1 MENISY
7 FYAASAYE
15 APEDLEFVPLQINF
29 NFLPQLN
36 WKKFSSQTAMGFLM
50 VALSLSV
57 LSAAG
62 EAMAAEKVGSKE
74 AKVVAIQ
81 RCLKDKGY
89 LKGKV
94 DGYFG
99 PMTKKAV
106 TSYQKANNLIA
117 DGIVGTRT
125 AQKLNSHC
133 SSSNSSSTNNSV
145 LKQGSRGSAVKKLQ
159 DNLRTLG
166 IYNSRST
173 GYYGPVT
180 KNVVISFQRS
190 QGLKTD
196 GIVGPNTQAKIQA
209 ALNGKGNGN
218 GNGNSTQY
226 STLRVGSR
234 GSQVTYLQRKLR
246 KLGYFKGN
254 PTGYFGPITKNA
266 VISFQ
271 SSRGLKTDGIV
282 GQNTWDALRNSSPG
296 RGGKVNVILRRG
308 DSGSKVRE
316 LQRRLKIEVDGLFG
330 PATEAAVRRFQSS
343 KGLPVTGVVD
353 SRTWKKLAPV
363 KPQPKPPSRC
373 INRPTLSYG
382 ARGSHVTYL
391 QKRLRDWGY
400 FSSNPTSYFGPGTE
414 ASVKRFQQAKE
425 LYPDGIVSKDTWQA
439 LESTGKCAKRYT
451 VVVPLTNPGILQR
464 VRSFAP
470 NATVNNSRL
479 GKYVNAGN
487 FASNY
492 RAKQLNQRLRNNGLD
507 ARVVYK

>member
-15 APEDLEFVPLQINF
+15 APEDIEFVPLQINF
-29 NFLPQLN
+29 NFLPRLN

-57 LSAAG
+57 ISAAG
-62 EAMAAEKVGSKE
+62 EAMAAEKVGSKG

-81 RCLKDKGY
+81 RCLKNKGY

-99 PMTKKAV
+99 AMTKKAV
-106 TSYQKANNLIA
+106 TNYQKANNLVA

-133 SSSNSSSTNNSV
+133 SSSNSSSTNSSI

-166 IYNSRST
+166 VYNSRST

-180 KNVVISFQRS
+180 KNAVISFQKS
-190 QGLKTD
+190 KGLKAD

-209 ALNGKGNGN
+209 ALNGKGN
-218 GNGNSTQY
+218 SA
-226 STLRVGSR
+226 SSSILRVGSR
-234 GSQVTYLQRKLR
+234 GSQVTSLQQRLKQ
-246 KLGYFKGN
+246 LGYFKGN
-254 PTGYFGPITKNA
+254 PTGYFGRITKNA

-271 SSRGLKTDGIV
+271 RSQGLKTDGIV
-282 GQNTWDALRNSSPG
+282 GSNTWKALRNPSGG
-296 RGGKVNVILRRG
+296 RGGDGSVILRRG
-308 DSGSKVRE
+308 DSGVKVRK
-316 LQRRLKIEVDGLFG
+316 LQRGLNIKVDGLFG
-330 PATEAAVRRFQSS
+330 PATEAAVKKFQRRN
-343 KGLPVTGVVD
+343 GLPATGIVD
-353 SRTWKKLAPV
+353 SRTWAKLSQQV
-363 KPQPKPPSRC
+363 STPPTSPATC

-400 FSSNPTSYFGPGTE
+400 FSSNPTGYFGPGTE

-425 LYPDGIVSKDTWQA
+425 LYPDGIVSKRTWEA

-451 VVVPLTNPGILQR
+451 VTVPLTSPGILRR

-487 FASNY
+487 FASYN
-492 RAKQLNQRLRNNGLD
+492 RAKKLNQTLRNNGLD